1 MKAWVVRDE
10 YEEYATVV
18 FAETRN
24 KARLEAMRTDTCEDM
39 EYLQIKPRRFREAD
53 SQYRGLR
60 EMDWQD
66 SFDRKFLVGYGWSC
80 VEPDYEKCAS
90 CYASIFAINI
100 KIISRRKRNEVP
112 LCSKK

>member
-60 EMDWQD
+60 EMDWED
-66 SFDRKFLVGYGWSC
+66 FFDRKFLVGYGWSC
-80 VEPDYEKCAS
+80 AEPDYEECAS
-90 CYASIFAINI
+90 CSASDICDKYQDYI
-100 KIISRRKRNEVP
+100 KEKEE
-112 LCSKK
+112 